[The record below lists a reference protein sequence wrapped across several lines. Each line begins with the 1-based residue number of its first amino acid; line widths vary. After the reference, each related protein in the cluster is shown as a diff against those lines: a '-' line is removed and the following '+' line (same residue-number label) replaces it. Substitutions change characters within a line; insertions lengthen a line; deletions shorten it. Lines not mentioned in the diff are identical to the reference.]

1 MYLNCIF
8 SPIVVSLMAFL
19 WPQHTDARITLTL
32 CVMRWWRRSRRR
44 SSSSNTS
51 NGNVVL
57 RFHLNYMSYWCVRF
71 QVLCVA
77 SVVSSSPSDRQ
88 EHSTTSTIMIR
99 CIWMRQEWWGDT
111 TAASTFSQFLA
122 WWSIQSSCGWGRL
135 LLYGNGNYP
144 KVERDRWAEEEE
156 IDREN

>member
-32 CVMRWWRRSRRR
+32 CVMGWWRRSRRR

-71 QVLCVA
+71 QVLFVA
-77 SVVSSSPSDRQ
+77 SVVCPHLPQTDR
-88 EHSTTSTIMIR
+88 STVQH
-99 CIWMRQEWWGDT
+99 RQSWSGASEWDRNDERTRLQHPLLVNSWLGDR
-111 TAASTFSQFLA
+111 FN
-122 WWSIQSSCGWGRL
+122 RL
-135 LLYGNGNYP
+135 VGGGGCCCMVTEIIP
-144 KVERDRWAEEEE
+144 K
-156 IDREN
+156 